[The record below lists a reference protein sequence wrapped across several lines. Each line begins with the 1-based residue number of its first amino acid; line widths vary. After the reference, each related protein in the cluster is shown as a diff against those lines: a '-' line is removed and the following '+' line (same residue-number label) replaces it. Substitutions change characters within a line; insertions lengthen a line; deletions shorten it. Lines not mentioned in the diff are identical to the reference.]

1 MSFIKKFV
9 EKSVISRREFLL
21 KSALGI
27 GGMAALPLISPLSKA
42 MAAEGGISLWPG
54 ATAILITPTGTRL
67 PPAGNLMR
75 RAKLADGESD

>member
-54 ATAILITPTGTRL
+54 ATAILITPIERDCR
-67 PPAGNLMR
+67 R
-75 RAKLADGESD
+75 RAILCEESKLADGESD

>member
-9 EKSVISRREFLL
+9 EKVISRREFLL

-27 GGMAALPLISPLSKA
+27 GGMAALPLISPLESH
-42 MAAEGGISLWPG
+42 GCRRGISLWPG

-75 RAKLADGESD
+75 RVKTRRW